1 MSQFQQGCGDEEGVE
16 APDTGVDADSLEDLR
31 HRPNRLP
38 LLGLA
43 LLAVGALAWLA
54 TDAFQ
59 ESVLYYLTP
68 AEALEADADERF
80 RLAGLVVDDSLHRDD
95 DGILHF
101 ELTDGDA
108 TVPVRFDGQA
118 PDSLGDGAEA
128 VSEGRMSPEGVCEA
142 DSVLARCASKFEAEF
157 EEAPHETP
165 GAGFGS

>member
-1 MSQFQQGCGDEEGVE
+1 MSETRVAPDPGSDSNE
-16 APDTGVDADSLEDLR
+16 APDLDALT

-54 TDAFQ
+54 ADAFQ
-59 ESVLYYLTP
+59 ESVLYYLHP
-68 AEALEADADERF
+68 AEALEADPEERF
-80 RLAGLVVDDSLHRDD
+80 RLAGMVVDDSLHRDD
-95 DGILHF
+95 AGILHF
-101 ELTDGDA
+101 EITDGSA

-128 VSEGRMSPEGVCEA
+128 VSEGHMNPDGVFEA

-157 EEAPHETP
+157 E
-165 GAGFGS
+165 S